1 MHLLHPFDGL
11 FSRTAWVSQYQ
22 KGKTNLDL
30 REARNGGVLG
40 WQWHHL
46 DDMQS
51 ICTSLQTDNHTNSPT
66 PHHSAFTG
74 RMLFLMPNQQCQSTE
89 GD

>member
-30 REARNGGVLG
+30 GEARNGGVLG
-40 WQWHHL
+40 WQWHQL

-51 ICTSLQTDNHTNSPT
+51 ICTSLQTDNHTTVQHLITQLLQAGCS
-66 PHHSAFTG
+66 S
-74 RMLFLMPNQQCQSTE
+74 
-89 GD
+89 